1 MAPRAYWKGYLKLS
15 LVSCPIALY
24 PAASSSERV
33 SFHRINKRTGNRLK
47 QQNVDSESSE
57 PVERED
63 IGRGYEVAKGQY
75 VQVEDG
81 ELEKIQIESTHTIDI
96 DSFVLR
102 TEVDERYIDSSYY
115 IAPTDQVGQEAFA
128 VIRDAIRDR
137 KMVGLG
143 RVVLAKRERVVMLE
157 AFDRGLLAT
166 TLRYA
171 YEVRD
176 AGVYFEDIPD
186 LKLPKEMS
194 ELAGH
199 IIDTKKSH
207 FDPKKF
213 EDHYENALVELLRT
227 KQAGRVV
234 EPIRDEAP
242 PPQRVINLMDALRA
256 SIGTE
261 EAGKKPPAPSAKART
276 GRTSAKGT
284 AAKGTATNGAAS
296 EGGTVSAGRRAA
308 AKSTTSVSTT
318 SGKASVAAHKSA
330 AATKGTKRKTAR

>member
-33 SFHRINKRTGNRLK
+33 SFHRINKKTGNRLK

-57 PVERED
+57 PVEKED
-63 IGRGYEVAKGQY
+63 VGRGYEVAKGQY
-75 VQVEDG
+75 IQVEDA
-81 ELEKIQIESTHTIDI
+81 ELEKIQIESTHTIEI
-96 DSFVLR
+96 DNFVPR
-102 TEVDERYIDSSYY
+102 AEIDERYIDSSYY

-137 KMVGLG
+137 KVVGLG
-143 RVVLAKRERVVMLE
+143 RVVLSRRERVMMLE
-157 AFDRGLLAT
+157 AFDKGMLAT
-166 TLRYA
+166 SLRYG

-194 ELAGH
+194 DLAGH
-199 IIDTKKSH
+199 IIDTKASH
-207 FDPKKF
+207 FNPSKF

-227 KQAGRVV
+227 KQAGRVI
-234 EPIRDEAP
+234 EPIREEAP
-242 PPQRVINLMDALRA
+242 QPRRVINLMDALRA

-261 EAGKKPPAPSAKART
+261 AEKKPPAPSAKERAGTRAG
-276 GRTSAKGT
+276 GRT
-284 AAKGTATNGAAS
+284 AAKGAT
-296 EGGTVSAGRRAA
+296 SAGGRAA
-308 AKSTTSVSTT
+308 AKSST
-318 SGKASVAAHKSA
+318 SVAARTPAKSA
-330 AATKGTKRKTAR
+330 AAAAKGAKRKTGR